1 MTIKISWNQ
10 YNHMPRNYFRLIGVD
25 SSEVLTHFMS
35 TPTFGDDGGY
45 TYNGLI
51 DPASVKGVWDL
62 YHDKE
67 INKDLLLAY
76 GNGDGGGGV
85 NRDMLEIGRHLKAMP
100 GLPEVIPGTAYDYF
114 ENLQKTIAST
124 DRHVPT
130 WDGELYLEYH
140 RGTYT
145 SQARNKKNNRKTE
158 LKLREAEWLASEAA
172 IRTGDFSCYAKELH
186 EAWKIALRNH
196 FHDII
201 SGSSIHEVYGG
212 FHRQSMQ
219 KPMKFWIPSRKML

>member
-1 MTIKISWNQ
+1 MKLHIICFLLYTS
-10 YNHMPRNYFRLIGVD
+10 
-25 SSEVLTHFMS
+25 
-35 TPTFGDDGGY
+35 GGY

-85 NRDMLEIGRHLKAMP
+85 NRDMLEMGRHLKAMP

-130 WDGELYLEYH
+130 WDGELYLEMCISD
-140 RGTYT
+140 R
-145 SQARNKKNNRKTE
+145 
-158 LKLREAEWLASEAA
+158 
-172 IRTGDFSCYAKELH
+172 SCSL
-186 EAWKIALRNH
+186 ICSFALSMMK
-196 FHDII
+196 
-201 SGSSIHEVYGG
+201 SGS
-212 FHRQSMQ
+212 
-219 KPMKFWIPSRKML
+219 PSLEEMANALLFPGTPIRRR